1 MSASHLL
8 GLQGPRQTPAYFQK
22 GNQTIVTHLDED
34 CNGYRLSTNGK
45 GDICV
50 QEISY
55 YIPLKCY
62 LGLAATATVVTASP
76 P

>member
-1 MSASHLL
+1 M
-8 GLQGPRQTPAYFQK
+8 
-22 GNQTIVTHLDED
+22 THLDED